1 MSPESLKAQPLLRQ
15 WLALGS
21 DGRVQ
26 AFSGKVDLGQGISHA
41 LRLIV
46 AEELRLPPEQID
58 MVPASTAFSP
68 DEAVTSGSLSV
79 QHSGSALR
87 CAAAHWR
94 ETCRQAMA
102 ERWGV
107 ALSTVRCE
115 GGHFH
120 APSPVANEAADPVRR
135 ASRASY
141 LALSNPAMWD
151 SAIEPSHVQAAH
163 ATFDLDGQTA
173 PNLVTSHVQAPR
185 RPDVAAKVLGE
196 FEYIHDRVMPGVSQP
211 MCHGR
216 VFRPGTL
223 SAEVIEPDMQALE
236 TGLQATAGVLHVVRS
251 GLLLG
256 VLTETERALDAIAQ
270 HIEEG
275 AAKGLFWRCDAPVP
289 DPLDLPGWLKKQTLD
304 TTVVVDTSA
313 PADTDQGVQRAV
325 HPRVLADFERPFV
338 QHASIGLCCALAQWS
353 GQPSESHLEV
363 WSHSQGIYNLRRDLA
378 LAFDVPSAQVQVSH
392 VEGAGCYGHNG
403 ADDVA
408 WDAAWLAHQVPGR
421 PVRVQWTRQA
431 ELGHAPLAPAMVV
444 RVEAGLGADGLLC
457 DWTQTVWGQGHG
469 TRPGRGATP
478 ALLGAWQTNTP
489 SPVTLAV
496 NAAMAVG
503 GGSERNAQP
512 PYNVPSVKVVNHR
525 VLNMPF
531 RVSAMRALG
540 APVNVLAAESVMDE
554 LAHLQSQDPLAF
566 RLAHLSGPAHARA
579 AAVLQKAAHMASWTH
594 ARPENAPEGW
604 GRGLAYARYK
614 NTGAFCAVVV
624 ELVVADKVKLH
635 KVWIAADVGHVV
647 DPDGTINQLEG
658 GALQAASWALCEA
671 AQLSPQGIASN
682 DWIRYPILKF
692 SDMPEVSVALM
703 PGADHASLGSGECSS
718 GPTCAAIA
726 NAIFDAIGV
735 RVRSMPFTPDNL
747 MRAIDSDATISPS
760 TLP

>member
-1 MSPESLKAQPLLRQ
+1 MTPESLKAQPLLRQ
-15 WLALGS
+15 WLALGP

-46 AEELRLPPEQID
+46 AEELRLSPERIN
-58 MVPASTAFSP
+58 MVPASTQFSP

-94 ETCRQAMA
+94 EACRQAMA
-102 ERWGV
+102 ERLGMPP
-107 ALSTVRCE
+107 STVRCE
-115 GGHFH
+115 KGQFH
-120 APSPVANEAADPVRR
+120 VPGQTRQ
-135 ASRASY
+135 ASY
-141 LALSNPAMWD
+141 AELSEPLMWD
-151 SAIEPSHVQAAH
+151 NAIEPLHVQSPH
-163 ATFDLDGQTA
+163 AEHDLRCTES
-173 PNLVTSHVQAPR
+173 PPLRS
-185 RPDVAAKVLGE
+185 DVAAKVFGE
-196 FEYIHDRVMPGVSQP
+196 FEYIHDRVMTGLLHP
-211 MCHGR
+211 MCHGM

-223 SAEVIEPDMQALE
+223 SAEVIDLELQAL
-236 TGLQATAGVLHVVRS
+236 ATRLRATPGVLLVVRD

-256 VLTETERALDAIAQ
+256 VLTETEHALGQIAQ
-270 HIEEG
+270 HIETG
-275 AAKGLFWRCDAPVP
+275 AAQGQFWCSAAQVP
-289 DPLDLPGWLKKQTLD
+289 DPFALPTWLKAQALD
-304 TTVVVDTSA
+304 STVVADTSLPSA
-313 PADTDQGVQRAV
+313 PDADAGLGIAVRQRLTAEF
-325 HPRVLADFERPFV
+325 HRPFV
-338 QHASIGLCCALAQWS
+338 QHASIGLCCALAQW
-353 GQPSESHLEV
+353 GGPSSRPQFEV
-363 WSHSQGIYNLRRDLA
+363 WTHSQGIYNLRRDLA
-378 LAFDVPSAQVQVSH
+378 LAFDLPTEQVQVAH

-408 WDAAWLAHQVPGR
+408 WDAAWLAKQVPGR

-431 ELGHAPLAPAMVV
+431 ELGHAPLAPAMAV
-444 RVEAGLGADGLLC
+444 RIDAAIGENGQLLE
-457 DWTQTVWGQGHG
+457 WTQTVWGQGHG
-469 TRPGRGATP
+469 TRPGRGQTP
-478 ALLGAWQTNTP
+478 ALLGAWQTADPT
-489 SPVTLAV
+489 PVTLAV

-512 PYNVPSVKVVNHR
+512 PYSIPAVKVLNHR

-554 LAHLQSQDPLAF
+554 LAQGLAQDPLAF
-566 RLAHLSGPAHARA
+566 RLAHLQGPEHARA
-579 AAVLQKAAHMASWTH
+579 RAVLQKAADMAGWTV
-594 ARPENAPEGW
+594 ASAQDRAEGW

-624 ELVVADKVKLH
+624 DLEVAEKVKLH
-635 KVWIAADVGHVV
+635 KLWIAADLGHVV
-647 DPDGTINQLEG
+647 DTDGALNQLEG

-671 AQLSPQGIASN
+671 AELGPQGIMSK
-682 DWIRYPILKF
+682 DWTRYPILKF

-703 PGADHASLGSGECSS
+703 PGADHASLGAGECSS

-735 RVRSMPFTPDNL
+735 RVRSMPFTPENM
-747 MRAIDSDATISPS
+747 MRAIDSDEPLSPS
-760 TLP
+760 TP